1 MAPFL
6 LILNPVPPR
15 GGSEKNRSELLIRN
29 LACFET
35 GPEGPG
41 LEGQQRKLNLRS
53 QSGAHARLVRTGTVK
68 Q

>member
-1 MAPFL
+1 M
-6 LILNPVPPR
+6 
-15 GGSEKNRSELLIRN
+15 GSHSKLTRRVLCEKNRSELLIRN

-41 LEGQQRKLNLRS
+41 LEGQQRKINLRS